1 MPFSLK
7 FSEKNKNALEK
18 IAKTKNMKYGPLVNE
33 IIETFCSM
41 SPKIKNSFLDYC
53 VNRCIQLEKELQYAG
68 EFERPALLEEI
79 KEYKKIANLINAGED
94 IYYPYEEEV
103 EESTTKEVE
112 IKNGTL
118 VIPKEWILLNEKD
131 AKESTYVGV
140 VECINS
146 ASYGIPHFVFFTN
159 NPVDETIPDEEI
171 KEINNMCVNAWEK
184 FQEVVLNNQI
194 KAIPDPEHKGRYLN
208 RKEYLEAP
216 LLGYFPIRRI
226 DEFEGDVKDLPAGAM
241 IK

>member
-131 AKESTYVGV
+131 AKEST
-140 VECINS
+140 
-146 ASYGIPHFVFFTN
+146 
-159 NPVDETIPDEEI
+159 
-171 KEINNMCVNAWEK
+171 
-184 FQEVVLNNQI
+184 
-194 KAIPDPEHKGRYLN
+194 
-208 RKEYLEAP
+208 
-216 LLGYFPIRRI
+216 
-226 DEFEGDVKDLPAGAM
+226 
-241 IK
+241 